1 MNEEVLSIECARDS
15 LCTEITQK
23 TFYQTRTFVHIS
35 VKNRCIYRHVLY
47 IIKLLQKYKYF

>member
-1 MNEEVLSIECARDS
+1 MNEEVLSIECARD

-23 TFYQTRTFVHIS
+23 AFYQTWTFVHIS

>member
-35 VKNRCIYRHVLY
+35 VKNRCIHRHVLY